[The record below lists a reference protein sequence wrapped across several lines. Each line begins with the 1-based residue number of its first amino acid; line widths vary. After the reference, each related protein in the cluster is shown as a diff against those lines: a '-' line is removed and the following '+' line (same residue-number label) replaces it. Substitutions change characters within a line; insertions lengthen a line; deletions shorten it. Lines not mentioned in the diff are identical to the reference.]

1 MELAGQSQV
10 QNSSNTNDGSENK
23 GSCLLL
29 RYASQNSLDESS
41 QKHIPRESGKDKPPY
56 RNHHHTNRAFDVI
69 NEMRKKN
76 LLCDVILVADG
87 GMEVPAHKMV
97 LAACSPYFYAMFT
110 SFEERD
116 QERIT
121 LQGVDY
127 SALELLVDYVYSAEV
142 HVTEENVQVLLPAA
156 NLLQLTDVRDAC
168 CDFLQAQLHPSNCL
182 GIRAFAD
189 LHGCLELL
197 SHADSYIE
205 QHFSEVVDGDEF
217 LTLAAQQVAK
227 LICSDHLMVPSEEKV
242 FECVI
247 SWVHHDLD
255 KRQADLAQLMEYVRL
270 PLLSQEYLVQRVE
283 EEPLLK
289 ANLQCKDFLIEALK
303 YHLLKGE
310 QKSLFKTPRTK
321 PRQPRGLPKVLLVVG
336 GQAPKAIRSVECY
349 DFKEEKWY
357 QVSELPTR
365 RCRAGL
371 SVLSGRV
378 YAVGGFNGSL
388 RVRTV
393 DIYDAATD
401 QWSPCPEMGV
411 RRSTLGVAVL
421 GNCIYAVGGFD
432 GSTGLNSAEVY
443 DPRTHEW
450 RLIAPMSTR
459 RSSVGVGVVKGLLYA
474 VGGYDGASRQ
484 CLSSVE
490 CYNPEKDQWKP
501 VPDMSARRS
510 GAGVGV
516 LDGILYAVGGH
527 DGPLV
532 RKSVEAFNPDTNQWT
547 PVSDMAL
554 CRRNAGVVALSG
566 FLYVVGGDDGVS
578 SLASVEIY
586 SPRTDTWTTLSTCMG
601 IGRSYAGVAI
611 IDKPMPST
619 TSM

>member
-1 MELAGQSQV
+1 MNQN
-10 QNSSNTNDGSENK
+10 QNSTGTMGDGGDNK

-41 QKHIPRESGKDKPPY
+41 QKHVPRENGKDKPPY
-56 RNHHHTNRAFDVI
+56 RNHHHTNRAFEVM
-69 NEMRKKN
+69 NAMRKQN
-76 LLCDVILVADG
+76 LLCDVILVADSG
-87 GMEVPAHKMV
+87 IEVPAHKMV

-116 QERIT
+116 QDRIT
-121 LQGVDY
+121 LQGVDH
-127 SALELLVDYVYSAEV
+127 SALELLVEYVYSAEV
-142 HVTEENVQVLLPAA
+142 YVTEDNVQVLLPAA

-197 SHADSYIE
+197 NHADSYVE
-205 QHFSEVVDGDEF
+205 QNFSEVVEGEEF
-217 LTLAAQQVAK
+217 VTLTPLQVGK
-227 LICSDHLMVPSEEKV
+227 LICSDRLTVPSEEKV

-247 SWVHHDLD
+247 SWVHHDLE
-255 KRQADLAQLMEYVRL
+255 KRQTVLAELMEHVRL

-349 DFKEEKWY
+349 DFKKEKWY

-371 SVLSGRV
+371 SVLGDRV

-393 DIYDAATD
+393 DVYDASGD
-401 QWSPCPEMGV
+401 QWSACPGMEA

-501 VPDMSARRS
+501 VPSMSARRS

-532 RKSVEAFNPDTNQWT
+532 RKSVEAFNPDTNQWS

-554 CRRNAGVVALSG
+554 CRRNAGVVALNG
-566 FLYVVGGDDGVS
+566 LLYVVGGDDGS
-578 SLASVEIY
+578 SNLASVEVY
-586 SPRTDTWTTLSTCMG
+586 SPRTDTWTTLPTCMS

-611 IDKPMPST
+611 IDKPVAST
-619 TSM
+619 STM